1 MASLNAEFYK
11 FNSCINQLR
20 RIYKETLTAFLD
32 ASNSSS
38 IDFLH
43 SESSGALV
51 SDWPPREIFA
61 RLEPPVE
68 AELQQLLHQPPTL
81 LVFGQSRCA
90 RNHLANHLLHC
101 CLLPLGTS
109 ANEDDADGPAWRP
122 VRLRFSAASPT
133 AATAAAL
140 DEADLRLPPD
150 CGDSTALVLEVPL
163 NHPLLRDGAELL
175 VAGDGD
181 FTAAAPPLICLCAL
195 PRERCLTPAEA
206 RDLQQLLSTAAAPS
220 AVLIARPPPPPA
232 ESANPQLAERLR
244 GQLRELGLPDTAEAK
259 EEAAT
264 AALGTSATSELLD
277 DFQAGW
283 PRLVAFVRRALQ
295 RILVRAAVLLNQA
308 HCAALNNFILLAFD
322 LSRDLMVTP
331 RKIQF
336 AQRQEQQLFD
346 SLCEVADSKQ
356 EEMRQ
361 LVAATLSGMRE
372 SLLTAAAEYQF
383 AGGGS
388 EGDCRRCE
396 FEIRELVMSR
406 LGVAIGEQLVRSVSL
421 FRDAYAG
428 TLTRC
433 LEGLEDGDCSATEAL
448 RRIISAAYQ
457 VEVTA
462 RSGSSYARSFRNLL
476 RELDASW
483 RRRVASDMLDGL
495 SDQRLARHMCAHL
508 SERIRAAHEAFLVA
522 MRQLEERKSARTRAC
537 EEQRDRIRCRHA
549 PRIAR
554 LALESAS
561 VRDMTLYGMPQF
573 SREIGRG
580 QYGIVY
586 SCDSWGGR
594 SPVAIKSV
602 VPPDD
607 KHWNDLA
614 LEFYYTQQLP
624 EHARVARILGC
635 AIDRRLAEPAVLL
648 AMARLP
654 RDLHVALGRGLAW
667 TDRQLPPHERIVPV
681 LGVVTNYAYGGGGV
695 GSGDGGLTDSEICV
709 LGASAAASPEILIIS
724 ELMGCDLHRAI
735 QFGSLS
741 FAARLQVACDVVEG
755 IRFLHSRG
763 LVHRDVKLKN
773 VLLDRRSR
781 AKLTD
786 LGFCKPH
793 AMMSGSIVGT
803 PIHMPPEL
811 FTGSYDSSVDVYA
824 FGILFWYVC
833 ADTVRLPHNFEQ
845 CSSKDAL
852 WSSVKRGVRPERLPA
867 FTDQCW
873 DLMRHCWDG
882 LPDRRPLPG
891 DLLPTLQALLAE
903 ARAAPA
909 SPACQAGGPPSG
921 HLVSDLL

>member
-283 PRLVAFVRRALQ
+283 PRLVAFRPDGDAPQDSVR
-295 RILVRAAVLLNQA
+295 
-308 HCAALNNFILLAFD
+308 
-322 LSRDLMVTP
+322 
-331 RKIQF
+331 
-336 AQRQEQQLFD
+336 QRQEQQLFD

-476 RELDASW
+476 R
-483 RRRVASDMLDGL
+483 
-495 SDQRLARHMCAHL
+495 
-508 SERIRAAHEAFLVA
+508 
-522 MRQLEERKSARTRAC
+522 
-537 EEQRDRIRCRHA
+537 
-549 PRIAR
+549 
-554 LALESAS
+554 
-561 VRDMTLYGMPQF
+561 
-573 SREIGRG
+573 
-580 QYGIVY
+580 
-586 SCDSWGGR
+586 
-594 SPVAIKSV
+594 
-602 VPPDD
+602 
-607 KHWNDLA
+607 
-614 LEFYYTQQLP
+614 
-624 EHARVARILGC
+624 
-635 AIDRRLAEPAVLL
+635 
-648 AMARLP
+648 
-654 RDLHVALGRGLAW
+654 
-667 TDRQLPPHERIVPV
+667 
-681 LGVVTNYAYGGGGV
+681 
-695 GSGDGGLTDSEICV
+695 
-709 LGASAAASPEILIIS
+709 
-724 ELMGCDLHRAI
+724 
-735 QFGSLS
+735 
-741 FAARLQVACDVVEG
+741 
-755 IRFLHSRG
+755 
-763 LVHRDVKLKN
+763 
-773 VLLDRRSR
+773 
-781 AKLTD
+781 
-786 LGFCKPH
+786 
-793 AMMSGSIVGT
+793 
-803 PIHMPPEL
+803 
-811 FTGSYDSSVDVYA
+811 
-824 FGILFWYVC
+824 
-833 ADTVRLPHNFEQ
+833 
-845 CSSKDAL
+845 
-852 WSSVKRGVRPERLPA
+852 
-867 FTDQCW
+867 
-873 DLMRHCWDG
+873 
-882 LPDRRPLPG
+882 
-891 DLLPTLQALLAE
+891 
-903 ARAAPA
+903 
-909 SPACQAGGPPSG
+909 
-921 HLVSDLL
+921 